1 MTAVTFGQSN
11 EPFPSI
17 VVRRNSIEPRGA
29 YAEAM
34 AVYLR
39 PDAARVAALKE
50 LLSQKNVGI
59 VAHFYM
65 DPELQGVISACD
77 WRHIHVSDSLVMAR
91 RAVEMAKEG
100 VKSIVVLGVDFMS
113 ENARAMLDAAGFN
126 GVPVYRLADQKIGCS
141 LADAAAS
148 PKYHAYL
155 KQASEIPNSLHVIY
169 VNTGLDGKAQANR
182 LVPTITCT
190 SSNVVQVILQ
200 AAAQIPDINIWYGPD
215 SYMGENLHRLFVS
228 LLKIDEHRIREL
240 HPVHTR
246 SSIRELLKH
255 YHYYKEGACIVHEL
269 FGQEVVEWIARDY
282 NDAFIAAHLEVPG
295 AMFERAL
302 ECQRI
307 GTGVVGSTAN
317 ILQFVSTV
325 TKEAV
330 LVGGQSHI
338 KIILGTE
345 SGMMTSVVRRIQT
358 ILGEQIKRGAD
369 IAVEVIFPVAQEAI
383 STASDSEMKIV
394 PGVSESEGC
403 SRTGGCAVCP
413 YMKMNSIDALFD
425 LLGKIDRVDPKAL
438 APLEPR
444 KYDQVLDGS
453 TVAQI
458 GGETI
463 LHMQAFQESKML
475 SEQLINDIRTRNS

>member
-1 MTAVTFGQSN
+1 MN

-29 YAEAM
+29 YAEAI
-34 AVYLR
+34 AVYLK
-39 PDAARVAALKE
+39 PDADRVGALKE

-65 DPELQGVISACD
+65 DPELQGVFSACG
-77 WRHIHVSDSLVMAR
+77 WPHIFVSDSLVMAR
-91 RAVEMAKEG
+91 QAVEMAKAG
-100 VKSIVVLGVDFMS
+100 VRSIVVLGVDFMS
-113 ENARAMLDAAGFN
+113 ENARAMLDAAGFS
-126 GVPVYRLADQKIGCS
+126 GVPVYRLAEQKISCS

-148 PKYHAYL
+148 PKYQAYL
-155 KQASEIPNSLHVIY
+155 KQAAETPNSLHVIY
-169 VNTGLDGKAQANR
+169 VNTGLDAKAQANR

-200 AAAQIPDINIWYGPD
+200 AAAQLPDINIWYGPD
-215 SYMGENLHRLFVS
+215 TYMGENLQRLFAS
-228 LLKIDEHRIREL
+228 LLKIDEYRIREL
-240 HPVHTR
+240 HPVHSYST
-246 SSIRELLKH
+246 IRELLNH
-255 YHYYKEGACIVHEL
+255 YHFYKEGACIVHEL
-269 FGQEVVEWIARDY
+269 FGQEVVERIARDY
-282 NDAFIAAHLEVPG
+282 TDAFLAAHLEVPG
-295 AMFERAL
+295 EMFDRAL

-330 LVGGQSHI
+330 LVGGQSHVQ
-338 KIILGTE
+338 IILGTE
-345 SGMMTSVVRRIQT
+345 SGMITSVVRRIQR
-358 ILGEQIKRGAD
+358 ILGEHIKPGTDAT
-369 IAVEVIFPVAQEAI
+369 IEVVFPVANQAI

-394 PGVSESEGC
+394 PGVSGSEGC
-403 SRTGGCAVCP
+403 SLAGGCAVCP
-413 YMKMNSIDALFD
+413 YMKMNTIDALFD
-425 LLGKIDRVDPKAL
+425 LLGKIDRVDPTAL
-438 APLEPR
+438 EPFEPR

-463 LHMQAFQESKML
+463 LHMQEFQESKML
-475 SEQLINDIRTRNS
+475 SEQLINDIRTRNR